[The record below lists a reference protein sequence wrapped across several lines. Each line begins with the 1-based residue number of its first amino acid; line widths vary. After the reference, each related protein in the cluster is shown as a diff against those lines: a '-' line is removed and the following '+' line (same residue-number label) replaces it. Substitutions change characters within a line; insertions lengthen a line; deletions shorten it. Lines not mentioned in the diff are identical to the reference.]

1 MLFTFPITISDC
13 PKMLA
18 IYKAFIRNLEKL
30 EVYVMCWGY
39 FNKVGFSTMFSSFL
53 VVKGLCSLS
62 ISACV
67 SSNLLTTTY
76 L

>member
-39 FNKVGFSTMFSSFL
+39 FNKT
-53 VVKGLCSLS
+53 
-62 ISACV
+62 
-67 SSNLLTTTY
+67 
-76 L
+76 